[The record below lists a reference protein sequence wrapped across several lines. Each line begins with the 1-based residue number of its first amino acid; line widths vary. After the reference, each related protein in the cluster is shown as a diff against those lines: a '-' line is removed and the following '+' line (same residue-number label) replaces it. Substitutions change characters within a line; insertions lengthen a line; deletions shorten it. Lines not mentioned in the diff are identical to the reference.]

1 MGRTCEWAVPS
12 TFSIVAF
19 DSRNGD
25 LGVAVQSKFIAVG
38 AVVPWAKAG
47 VGAIATQAWGNVS
60 FGPEG
65 LSMLEEGLSA
75 PETLQKLL
83 AADARPEVR
92 QVAIVD
98 SKGRTAAHTGKECME
113 WAGHAT
119 VPGYSCQGNI
129 LASSKV
135 VESMA
140 KAYEET
146 QGDLIEK
153 LLASLSAGQEAGG
166 DRRGQQ
172 SAALLVVREKGGYE
186 GFSDRYVD
194 LRVDEHPTPIE
205 EMKRI
210 FRIYDITMLSRE
222 DPKNLLT
229 IDDRIATELQR
240 TLKILSLY
248 DGALTGVFDKATEE
262 ALDKFVN
269 VNNFENKMHEKAKIW
284 KSILDYM
291 EELARGRDSV
301 H

>member
-1 MGRTCEWAVPS
+1 
-12 TFSIVAF
+12 VAF

-119 VPGYSCQGNI
+119 GLDYSCQGNI
-129 LASSKV
+129 LASGKV

-240 TLKILSLY
+240 TLKILGLY